1 MSKFVLIVTVREVS
15 FSSVSVV
22 PGGSVVVSSL
32 TVIFSPTSSS
42 GVPGNGIEYRP
53 SASEVPLATSSP
65 SISTL
70 MVTSGTGL
78 GGSLRVSTRVPVTS
92 RTSSPGSA
100 CAGELAPSNE
110 MKTSSGRSATSRSRT
125 QYS

>member
-1 MSKFVLIVTVREVS
+1 MSKLVLMVTVRLVF

-22 PGGSVVVSSL
+22 PGGRVVVSSL

-42 GVPGNGIEYRP
+42 GVPGSGTEYRP
-53 SASEVPLATSSP
+53 SASDVPLATSSP

-78 GGSLRVSTRVPVTS
+78 GGSDRVSTRVPVTS
-92 RTSSPGSA
+92 RMSSPGSA
-100 CAGELAPSNE
+100 CAGALAPSNE
-110 MKTSSGRSATSRSRT
+110 IKTSSGSSATSRSRT